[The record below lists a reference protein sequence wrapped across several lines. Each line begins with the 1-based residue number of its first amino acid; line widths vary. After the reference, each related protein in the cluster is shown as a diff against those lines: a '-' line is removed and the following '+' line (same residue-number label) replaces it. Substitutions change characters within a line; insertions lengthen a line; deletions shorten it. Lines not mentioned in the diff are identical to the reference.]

1 VGVKQELLRLLRSQ
15 LRSELSRAQRRRNR
29 SPWLLGGLAVAI
41 IIVSYLMY
49 EPKAPLSAIP
59 KGAELTCTV
68 KTVYDGDTLTARCPP
83 GEVKVRM
90 FGIDAPEMGQ
100 KPWGDGAKQALR
112 DMLAGHDPVR
122 LRVMDQDRYGRT
134 VAQVFAGERDVGL
147 ELVRQGQA
155 VMYEQYNDSSVYRQA
170 QSEAKRARRGIWKQP
185 GSQQNPAAWRRLNPR

>member
-1 VGVKQELLRLLRSQ
+1 MKQELLKLLRSQ
-15 LRSELSRAQRRRNR
+15 LRSELSRARRRQNR
-29 SPWLLGGLAVAI
+29 SPWLIGGLFIAI
-41 IIVSYLMY
+41 IGISYFLY
-49 EPKAPLSAIP
+49 EPKAPPSAIP

-68 KTVYDGDTLTARCPP
+68 KTIYDGDTLTASCPP

-100 KPWGDGAKQALR
+100 KPWGDGSKQALKQ
-112 DMLAGHDPVR
+112 LLTGHDPVR

-155 VMYEQYNDSSVYRQA
+155 VMYEQYNDSPVYRQA
-170 QSEAKRARRGIWKQP
+170 QTDAKRARRAIWEKS
-185 GSQQNPAAWRRLNPR
+185 GSQQDPASWRRLNPR